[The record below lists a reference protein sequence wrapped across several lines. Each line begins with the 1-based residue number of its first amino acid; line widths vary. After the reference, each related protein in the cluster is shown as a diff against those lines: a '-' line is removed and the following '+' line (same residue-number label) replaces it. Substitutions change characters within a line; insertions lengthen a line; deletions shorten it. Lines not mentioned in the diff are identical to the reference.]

1 MKPFARMGT
10 ATVRPMARSA
20 HPARRRTASLAALVA
35 ATLVLT
41 GCFRAEFEF
50 NIDDDGT
57 ADVVVLTA
65 IDTEQFEELGRL
77 LGEDT
82 AGLGDLSGEDLFA
95 ELTQGDDPCG
105 DLTGELAEYETEVE
119 QINEGSEVGVRC
131 TVFDVPIEELTELG
145 DASSL
150 RIEQD
155 DDGTRFEATLEGV
168 DELTGGT
175 EGLDL
180 GAIPGFDLDDIF
192 SIRFTVS
199 APGSI
204 GDNNATSTS
213 GSTATWVITADA
225 GFVEN
230 GDAVMRAEWTP
241 GGSGSNT
248 WMIVAGIL
256 ALLAVAVAVFFVLR
270 SRSATP
276 AAAEASGNATAAATP
291 PPPPGSSPPPPP
303 PTPTAPPSLTAPPS
317 PSGDSATSPPPPPST
332 PPPPPPPQP

>member
-1 MKPFARMGT
+1 
-10 ATVRPMARSA
+10 MARSA

-41 GCFRAEFEF
+41 SCFRAEFEF
-50 NIDDDGT
+50 SIDDDGT
-57 ADVVVLTA
+57 ADLSVLTA
-65 IDTEQFEELGRL
+65 IDTAQFEELGEL

-82 AGLGDLSGEDLFA
+82 SGLGDLSGEDLFD

-105 DLTGELAEYETEVE
+105 DLTGELTEYETEVE
-119 QINEGSEVGVRC
+119 QIDEGSEVGVRC
-131 TVFDVPIEELTELG
+131 TVRDVPIEELTEVG
-145 DASSL
+145 DDSSL

-155 DDGTRFEATLEGV
+155 DDGTRFEATLGGV

-192 SIRFTVS
+192 SITFTVS

-213 GSTATWVITADA
+213 GSTATWVVTADA
-225 GFVEN
+225 DFVEN

-241 GGSGSNT
+241 GGGSGSNT
-248 WMIVAGIL
+248 WIIVAVIL
-256 ALLAVAVAVFFVLR
+256 ALVAIAIGVFFVLR
-270 SRSATP
+270 SRSVASGGADASGD
-276 AAAEASGNATAAATP
+276 AAATGTP

-303 PTPTAPPSLTAPPS
+303 PTAPPS
-317 PSGDSATSPPPPPST
+317 PSGDAPLSPPPST
-332 PPPPPPPQP
+332 PPPPPPPQS